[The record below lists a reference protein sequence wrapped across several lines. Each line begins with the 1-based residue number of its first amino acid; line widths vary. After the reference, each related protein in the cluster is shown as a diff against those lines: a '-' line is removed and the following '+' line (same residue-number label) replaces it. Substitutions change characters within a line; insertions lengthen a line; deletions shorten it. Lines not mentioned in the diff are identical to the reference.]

1 MILVTGASGNVGK
14 ELVPQLLERGSSV
27 RVLTRDARRVAR
39 WRGSVECAV
48 GDLGDPASLH
58 GVFDGVEAM
67 FLVTMHNGTR
77 HDEIALSRA
86 RSSGVRH
93 VVKLSTLEADD
104 TSLRVGRWH
113 AAKEQVVRASGLT
126 WTILR
131 PGMFMSTALQWA
143 DSVRTHATAYF
154 PGGRGRVAPID
165 PRDVAAAAAVALT
178 DRAHEGRTYGLTGAQ
193 LLRIADMVDI
203 LARVLGR
210 PLSYVDVPVLA
221 AKLFLC
227 RQFGLQTG
235 LALAE
240 LASALKKGKGARV
253 ADTLEELTGRPPRS
267 FEAWCRDHADAFTAP
282 GHEPTARQGRGC
294 GVG

>member
-1 MILVTGASGNVGK
+1 VILVTGATGNVGK
-14 ELVPQLLERGSSV
+14 ELVPQLLARGANV
-27 RVLTRDARRVAR
+27 RVLTRDARKVAH
-39 WRGSVECAV
+39 WRGSVACAV
-48 GDLGDPASLH
+48 GDLGDSASLD

-86 RSSGVRH
+86 RASGVRH

-104 TSLRVGRWH
+104 ATLRVGRWH
-113 AAKEQVVRASGLT
+113 AAKDEVVRTSGLT

-131 PGMFMSTALQWA
+131 PGMFMSNALQWA
-143 DSVRTHATAYF
+143 DSVKTHSTVYF

-178 DRAHEGRTYGLTGAQ
+178 DRGHEGRTYGLTGAQ
-193 LLRIADMVDI
+193 LLTIAEMVDT

-210 PLSYVDVPVLA
+210 PLSYVDVPILA

-227 RQFGLQTG
+227 RQLGLQTG

-240 LASALKKGKGARV
+240 LASALKQGKGARV
-253 ADTLEELTGRPPRS
+253 ADNLEALTGRPPRS

-282 GHEPTARQGRGC
+282 GNEPTAGQGHRRGN
-294 GVG
+294 G